1 MYLDKAQS
9 LELAKKIV
17 YQRLYESVDFIVAPS
32 MPMLSEIIR
41 IFGDTGIATAS
52 QYSSIHKIGAFTSQ
66 VSTKML
72 QELGCAYVIVGHSE
86 VRAEYKETDIDC
98 AVKASLII
106 SDGMVPIICVG
117 EPLEI
122 YQKGDTIQYI
132 DMQLSEY
139 SRDILDNAIIAYE
152 PIWSIGS
159 GLVPTNKEISSVAKF
174 LKDKFVIS
182 KVLYG
187 GSVTSSNINQLA
199 KIAEIDGFLIGGAS
213 TKISELE
220 QIVEAVS

>member
-1 MYLDKAQS
+1 MSKIIACNWKMYLDKAQS

-98 AVKASLII
+98 SVKESLFI
-106 SDGMVPIICVG
+106 S
-117 EPLEI
+117 
-122 YQKGDTIQYI
+122 
-132 DMQLSEY
+132 
-139 SRDILDNAIIAYE
+139 
-152 PIWSIGS
+152 
-159 GLVPTNKEISSVAKF
+159 F
-174 LKDKFVIS
+174 
-182 KVLYG
+182 
-187 GSVTSSNINQLA
+187 
-199 KIAEIDGFLIGGAS
+199 GFF
-213 TKISELE
+213 
-220 QIVEAVS
+220 